1 MQSVPDGI
9 RENTHDFPIDCQQDL
24 ESAMN
29 DRRKRREYPGILVA
43 SDIVR
48 LLNIA
53 TASLIVVGLIALF
66 MLGIWRRIYA

>member
-1 MQSVPDGI
+1 
-9 RENTHDFPIDCQQDL
+9 
-24 ESAMN
+24 MN